1 MPGLPSGSEKR
12 INCCSN
18 SVEIVRS
25 VKGFKHRGQA
35 ERWLA
40 DRLCAVGK
48 TRRGKRFTGR
58 MLKKLHEYSKKR
70 K

>member
-1 MPGLPSGSEKR
+1 M
-12 INCCSN
+12 
-18 SVEIVRS
+18 
-25 VKGFKHRGQA
+25 KGFEHRGQA

-48 TRRGKRFTGR
+48 TRRGERFTGR

>member
-1 MPGLPSGSEKR
+1 M
-12 INCCSN
+12 
-18 SVEIVRS
+18 
-25 VKGFKHRGQA
+25 KGFKHRGQA

-40 DRLCAVGK
+40 HRLCAVGK